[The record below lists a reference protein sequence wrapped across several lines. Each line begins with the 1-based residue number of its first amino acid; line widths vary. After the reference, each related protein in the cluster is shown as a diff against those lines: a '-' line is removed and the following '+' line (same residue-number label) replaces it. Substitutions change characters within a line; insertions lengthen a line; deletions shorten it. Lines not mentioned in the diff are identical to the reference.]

1 MVKICRKKSK
11 RVPLKRRYNIEKK
24 VKQHNKKLKKVA
36 RKEKQ
41 AKKLRKAD
49 AIAATAAK
57 GPMAGSKSGTVAKS
71 IKKVQA

>member
-41 AKKLRKAD
+41 ARKIRKAD
-49 AIAATAAK
+49 AIAA
-57 GPMAGSKSGTVAKS
+57 KSGPNSNPKPNQKAVSKP
-71 IKKVQA
+71 